1 MIRDYVVTAEYAIS
15 LSCALY
21 ILIAYRKYFLERYR
35 AGIASLLVIAIF
47 IFLTSYSIKMA
58 VAFVMKVIELSG
70 GPIGIRAAMSTYAWT
85 FAMTGTTLSFL
96 IMTYL
101 TRKKTFDIFIYRRRL
116 KNVPDGHD
124 PMDIMDALKEEDKHE

>member
-1 MIRDYVVTAEYAIS
+1 MVRDYVVAAEYAIS

-21 ILIAYRKYFLERYR
+21 ILVAYRKYFLERYK

-58 VAFVMKVIELSG
+58 VAFIMKVIELSG
-70 GPIGIRAAMSTYAWT
+70 GPASIRDAMNTYAWT

-101 TRKKTFDIFIYRRRL
+101 TRKKTFDIFIYRKRL

-124 PMDIMDALKEEDKHE
+124 PMDILDALKEEEK